1 MCYLQN
7 PFPSCREGKSLISC
21 PVPNAFSCKRYFPQ
35 KNRIVKTSTDKE
47 PPKLYLAA
55 PQWQHRLPL
64 DDRIALCR
72 DHWQSYNNAEGQDIA
87 PRLWSAS
94 CEETNRRQ
102 RAKEV
107 WGHWGHDCFAQ
118 ELEPQHQKCLQAA
131 LREETEIWTWALH
144 PDLSVKECQWK
155 LFHLQKC
162 SGN

>member
-1 MCYLQN
+1 MWISTSCLNSMWYLQN

-72 DHWQSYNNAEGQDIA
+72 DHSRATITLRA
-87 PRLWSAS
+87 RTLHHV
-94 CEETNRRQ
+94 CEVHPVRRQ
-102 RAKEV
+102 TGGKGPRRSGVTEAMI
-107 WGHWGHDCFAQ
+107 
-118 ELEPQHQKCLQAA
+118 A
-131 LREETEIWTWALH
+131 LPR
-144 PDLSVKECQWK
+144 S
-155 LFHLQKC
+155 
-162 SGN
+162 